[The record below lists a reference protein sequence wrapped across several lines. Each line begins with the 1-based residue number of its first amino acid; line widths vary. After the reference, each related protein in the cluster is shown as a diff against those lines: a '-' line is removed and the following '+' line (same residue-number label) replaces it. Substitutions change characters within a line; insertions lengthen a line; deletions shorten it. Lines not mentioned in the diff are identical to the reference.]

1 MRVLLDTNIL
11 VRANPKASG
20 SARAL
25 FAELTRSSEHTLIL
39 SPFLLEE
46 VERVLAY
53 PRLQA
58 LWPLTPEEI
67 RVYTKALDDLA
78 EMVHLDP
85 VHPAILGDPK
95 DDPVVA
101 TALVGRA
108 DVVCTLDRDFYT
120 PNALDY
126 LRRHSIL
133 VMSDTQLLL
142 RLRGDSA
149 RTRT

>member
-11 VRANPKASG
+11 VRANPRAGG
-20 SARAL
+20 SARTL
-25 FAELTRSSEHTLIL
+25 LEELAHFPEHTLIL

-67 RVYTKALDDLA
+67 RGYTKALDDLG
-78 EMVHLDP
+78 EMVHPGPLL
-85 VHPAILGDPK
+85 PAVLRDPK
-95 DDPVVA
+95 DDPLVE
-101 TALVGRA
+101 TALLGRA

-120 PNALDY
+120 PSVVDY
-126 LRRHSIL
+126 LRRHSIQ

-142 RLRGDSA
+142 RLRGESA
-149 RTRT
+149 RK